1 MRELTHTELASV
13 YGGALGAGTEG
24 HTSSIPALGAEA
36 LSFGFPWSLLH
47 NASAHSNTS
56 RADSALAHP

>member
-1 MRELTHTELASV
+1 MRELTHTELARV
-13 YGGALGAGTEG
+13 YGGALGAGNDG
-24 HTSSIPALGAEA
+24 HNSSTPALGNAG

-47 NASAHSNTS
+47 NASAHPNAS